1 MRATAHVGDEMS
13 LTQELKTHGY
23 RSTAQRALI
32 LQVLE
37 ASQEHL
43 TAAQIADTLEQRYV
57 PLNRS
62 TVYRTLETLLD
73 IGMIKSSRMGRT
85 TFYEFLHAGDNH
97 HHLVCTNC
105 HTTVHVHG
113 EDTDAVLTRE
123 AAAAGFAVS
132 EIEILVSGLCRS
144 CRKRAR
150 KSPT

>member
-1 MRATAHVGDEMS
+1 MS
-13 LTQELKTHGY
+13 LTQELRTHGY
-23 RSTAQRALI
+23 RNTAQRALI

-43 TAAQIADTLEQRYV
+43 TAAQIADALQERYV

-73 IGMIKSSRMGRT
+73 IGMIKSSRIGRVT
-85 TFYEFLHAGDNH
+85 YYEFLHAGDNH
-97 HHLVCTNC
+97 HHLVCTSC

-123 AAAAGFAVS
+123 AAAAGFEVS
-132 EIEILVSGLCRS
+132 EIEILVSGVCRA
-144 CRKRAR
+144 CRNAARKRQA
-150 KSPT
+150 

>member
-1 MRATAHVGDEMS
+1 MS

-43 TAAQIADTLEQRYV
+43 TAAQIADALEERYV

-73 IGMIKSSRMGRT
+73 IGMIKSSRMGRST
-85 TFYEFLHAGDNH
+85 HYEFLHAGDNH

-123 AAAAGFAVS
+123 AAAAGFEVS
-132 EIEILVSGLCRS
+132 EVEILVSGLCHD
-144 CRKRAR
+144 CQVKGAGP
-150 KSPT
+150 SPA

>member
-1 MRATAHVGDEMS
+1 MS
-13 LTQELKTHGY
+13 LSQELKTHGY

-37 ASQEHL
+37 ASHEHL
-43 TAAQIADTLEQRYV
+43 TVAQIADALEERYV

-73 IGMIKSSRMGRT
+73 IGMIKSSRLGRST
-85 TFYEFLHAGDNH
+85 YYEVLHVGENH

-105 HTTVHVHG
+105 HITVHVHG
-113 EDTDAVLTRE
+113 ADTDAVLTQE
-123 AAAAGFAVS
+123 AAAAGFEVS
-132 EIEILVSGLCRS
+132 EIEILVSGLCRG

-150 KSPT
+150 SARPRRA

>member
-1 MRATAHVGDEMS
+1 MS

-43 TAAQIADTLEQRYV
+43 TVAQIADALEERYV

-73 IGMIKSSRMGRT
+73 IGMIKSSRMGRST
-85 TFYEFLHAGDNH
+85 YYEFLHTGDNH

-123 AAAAGFAVS
+123 AAAAGFEVS

-144 CRKRAR
+144 CRKRSGKRRA
-150 KSPT
+150 